1 MRFILMLLICIP
13 WASSSAMAQ
22 VRPTSRST
30 LPIRYDLNVRV
41 VPDAHRLEVSG
52 TMKLPASNTA
62 RAFIQLSLSELMHGL
77 QVEVLRP
84 STSAGAARLENIK
97 VENGEVTWK
106 VYPLQP
112 FPPSEDIG
120 LRFSYSG
127 GEKLANIFYIGPE
140 VSFASAYGTN
150 WYPLVI
156 DQFDR
161 GVGLPKISVP
171 AGETVIAEGDKRSS
185 PKQEAQGTF
194 LFENNHPNYFSFA
207 SGKYKTVRRNGAIP
221 VSVYLLS
228 DRQNMLQYLEG
239 VAKIFDVLVRE
250 FGPYRFK
257 EFKLVEVPRELAQKA
272 GFNAATLQGFAY
284 VNSNAFKVPPSQ
296 FNALLEWY
304 GHEFSHS
311 WWPHTVAMKRPGGW
325 ATSEALAEYG
335 GSRAVETIAGPAI
348 AEQYR
353 RKGYPPDPI
362 YSALEYFKLV
372 GEGYDRELG
381 DLPREPKARN
391 IAYNKGFFVWDM
403 LSREIGRGKF
413 RGILRD
419 ITRRYAFQQ
428 ITLKE
433 FWKAI
438 EKRAGR
444 NLGWFYE
451 QWFERRG
458 TPEFQLAWKQEAH
471 KVSGSITQAA
481 PYYRAT
487 MEVEVEGTE
496 RQRSK
501 HKIKVSGSR
510 TEFVLPVKFRVHSTT
525 LDPHYLVL
533 RWTPEY
539 HTAAEA
545 ARSGKA
551 ISK

>member
-1 MRFILMLLICIP
+1 MRLVLMLLICIP
-13 WASSSAMAQ
+13 LPSGNAIAQ
-22 VRPTSRST
+22 VRPTSKST

-41 VPDAHRLEVSG
+41 VPDAHRLEVTG
-52 TMKLPASNTA
+52 TMKLPAFNTP
-62 RAFIQLSLSELMHGL
+62 RTFIQLSLSELMRGL

-84 STSAGAARLENIK
+84 GTSAGAARLENTK
-97 VENGEVTWK
+97 VENAEVNWK
-106 VYPLQP
+106 VYPPQP
-112 FPPSEDIG
+112 FPPSEDIT

-127 GEKLANIFYIGPE
+127 EEKLAYIFYIGPE

-150 WYPLVI
+150 WYPLAI
-156 DQFDR
+156 ASFDR
-161 GVGLPKISVP
+161 GVGSLKISVP
-171 AGETVIAEGDKRSS
+171 AGETAIAEGDKRSS
-185 PKQEAQGTF
+185 PEQEAQGTF
-194 LFENNHPNYFSFA
+194 LFETNHPNYFSFA
-207 SGKYKTVRRNGAIP
+207 SGKFKTVRRNGAIP

-228 DRQNMLQYLEG
+228 DRENMLQYLEG
-239 VAKIFDVLVRE
+239 VAKIFGVLVRE

-257 EFKLVEVPRELAQKA
+257 EFKLIEVPREVAQKA
-272 GFNAATLQGFAY
+272 GFNAATLQGFAF
-284 VNSNAFKVPPSQ
+284 VNSNAFKVPPPQ

-325 ATSEALAEYG
+325 ATEEALAEYG
-335 GSRAVETIAGPAI
+335 GLRTVETIAGPAI

-362 YSALEYFKLV
+362 YSALEYFKLI

-391 IAYNKGFFVWDM
+391 IAYNKGFLVWDM
-403 LSREIGRGKF
+403 LSREIGREKF
-413 RGILRD
+413 RRILRD

-428 ITLKE
+428 ITLRE
-433 FWKAI
+433 FWKAF

-444 NLGWFYE
+444 KLGWFYE

-458 TPEFQLAWKQEAH
+458 APEFQLTWKQEDH
-471 KVSGSITQAA
+471 RVSGAITQAA

-487 MEVEVEGTE
+487 MEIELEGTE
-496 RQRSK
+496 GQRSI
-501 HKIKVSGSR
+501 HKIKVSGAR

-539 HTAAEA
+539 HAAAEA

>member
-1 MRFILMLLICIP
+1 MRLVLILLICIP
-13 WASSSAMAQ
+13 ATSSNVVAQ
-22 VRPTSRST
+22 VQATSKST
-30 LPIRYDLNVRV
+30 LPIRYELNVRV
-41 VPDAHRLEVSG
+41 LPDARRLEVTG
-52 TMKLPASNTA
+52 TMKLPAFNTA
-62 RAFIQLSLSELMHGL
+62 QSFIQLSLHELMRGL

-84 STSAGAARLENIK
+84 STSAGAARLENAK
-97 VENGEVTWK
+97 VESGEVIWK
-106 VYPLQP
+106 VYPP
-112 FPPSEDIG
+112 KMFPPGEDIA
-120 LRFSYSG
+120 LRFFYSG
-127 GEKLANIFYIGPE
+127 GEKLAYIFYIGPE
-140 VSFASAYGTN
+140 VSFASAYGVN

-156 DQFDR
+156 DRFDR
-161 GVGLPKISVP
+161 GVGSLQISVP
-171 AGETVIAEGDKRSS
+171 PGETAIAEGDKRSS
-185 PKQEAQGTF
+185 PQQEAEGTF
-194 LFENNHPNYFSFA
+194 LFETSHPNYFSFA
-207 SGKYKTVRRNGAIP
+207 SGKYKTVRRNGPIP
-221 VSVYLLS
+221 LSVFLLS
-228 DRQNMLQYLEG
+228 DRENMLQYLDG

-257 EFKLVEVPRELAQKA
+257 EFKLVEVPRELARKA
-272 GFNAATLQGFAY
+272 GFNAATLQGFALI
-284 VNSNAFKVPPSQ
+284 NSNAFKVPPSQ

-325 ATSEALAEYG
+325 ATEEALAEYG

-381 DLPREPKARN
+381 DLPREPKARD

-403 LSREIGRGKF
+403 LSREIGREKF
-413 RGILRD
+413 RRVLRD

-433 FWKAI
+433 FWNAI

-458 TPEFQLAWKQEAH
+458 APEFQLSWKQEGH
-471 KVSGSITQAA
+471 KVSGAITQAA
-481 PYYRAT
+481 PFYRAT
-487 MEVEVEGTE
+487 MEVEFEGAQG
-496 RQRSK
+496 QRSV
-501 HKIKVSGSR
+501 HKIRVSGAR
-510 TEFVLPVKFRVHSTT
+510 TEFVLPVKFRVISTT
-525 LDPHYLVL
+525 LDPHYLIL

-539 HTAAEA
+539 HAAAEA